1 MRLLDT
7 EAGGEPVIMVKCD
20 RCGAI
25 EPAQTFNGYSF
36 NIPEGW
42 NRVAPDPILALRG
55 AIEKH
60 YCRACAGR
68 IGSRTEASA

>member
-1 MRLLDT
+1 
-7 EAGGEPVIMVKCD
+7 MVKCD

-25 EPAQTFNGYSF
+25 EPAQTFGGYSF

-42 NRVAPDPILALRG
+42 RRVAPDPLLSLHG

-60 YCRACAGR
+60 FCRACAER
-68 IGSRTEASA
+68 IISRTEASE

>member
-1 MRLLDT
+1 M
-7 EAGGEPVIMVKCD
+7 IMVKCD

-25 EPAQTFNGYSF
+25 EPARTFSGYSF

-42 NRVAPDPILALRG
+42 SRVVPDPLLQLRG

-60 YCRACAGR
+60 YCRACAER
-68 IGSRTEASA
+68 ISRALEGSE

>member
-1 MRLLDT
+1 M
-7 EAGGEPVIMVKCD
+7 IMVKCD

-25 EPAQTFNGYSF
+25 EPARTFGGYSF

-42 NRVAPDPILALRG
+42 SSVSPDPLLALHG

-60 YCRACAGR
+60 FCKACTER
-68 IGSRTEASA
+68 II